1 MTRITHSR
9 SVWWLAAALI
19 ATALPLSVNAQQ
31 DYPNRP
37 VRLIVVAGE
46 GGTTDR
52 LARLL
57 SASLTT
63 SFKQQVIVDPRP
75 GGSGV
80 IAAETTAR
88 AKPDGYTLLLTYHAH
103 TINAAKN
110 DKLPYHVVN
119 DFTPITQ
126 LVAAGSLLTVNAA
139 SPPRT
144 LKEFITWTRSQKRPL
159 NAGVPGSGSGGYLA
173 AEMFARMAGVNAQSI
188 NHAGSGKA
196 LIGLMGGEYDYAFT
210 GIQGALAQVRT
221 GRLRAIAVTTP
232 KRMKALPDL
241 PAMAEELPG
250 FDVSGWWGVLAP
262 AKLPKQL
269 QVRLHDEFVKA
280 LLTPEMRATI
290 EADGAEPVGNSPE
303 EFRKVLLADLQ
314 KWPKVIKSNPGAK

>member
-1 MTRITHSR
+1 MIRITHSR
-9 SVWWLAAALI
+9 PFWRVATALI
-19 ATALPLSVNAQQ
+19 ATVLPVSVNAQQ

-46 GGTTDR
+46 GVSDR
-52 LARLL
+52 LGRLL
-57 SASLTT
+57 SVSLTA

-80 IAAETTAR
+80 IAAEITSR
-88 AKPDGYTLLLTYHAH
+88 AKPDGYTLLVTFHAH

-110 DKLPYHVVN
+110 EKLPYHVVN

-126 LVAAGSLLTVNAA
+126 LVAAGSLLTVSSA
-139 SPPRT
+139 SPQRN
-144 LKEFITWTRSQKRPL
+144 LKEFIAWARSQKRPL
-159 NAGVPGSGSGGYLA
+159 NVGVPGSGSGGYLA
-173 AEMFARMAGVNAQSI
+173 AEMFARMAGVNAQPI

-196 LIGLMGGEYDYAFT
+196 LIGLIAGEYDCALT
-210 GIQGALAQVRT
+210 GIQGAMVQVRG
-221 GRLRAIAVTTP
+221 GRLRALAVTTP

-262 AKLPKQL
+262 ANLPKQL

-280 LLTPEMRATI
+280 LLTTEMRTTI

-314 KWPKVIKSNPGAK
+314 KWPKLIKSTEGTR

>member
-1 MTRITHSR
+1 MNRTPSR
-9 SVWWLAAALI
+9 ARVSWLAAALI
-19 ATALPLSVNAQQ
+19 FVAACCAHAQQ

-52 LARLL
+52 LARLI
-57 SASLTT
+57 STRLTM

-80 IAAETTAR
+80 IAAEITSH

-126 LVAAGSLLTVNAA
+126 LVAAGSLLTVNPA
-139 SPPRT
+139 SPPRN
-144 LKEFITWTRSQKRPL
+144 LKEFIAWTRAHKGPL

-173 AEMFARMAGVNAQSI
+173 AEMYSRMAGVSAQSI
-188 NHAGSGKA
+188 NHPGSGKA
-196 LIGLMGGEYDYAFT
+196 LIGLMAGDYHYAFT
-210 GIQGALAQVRT
+210 GIQGALVQVRQ
-221 GRLRAIAVTTP
+221 GRLRAIAVTTA
-232 KRMKALPDL
+232 KRMKSLPDI
-241 PAMAEELPG
+241 PAIAEELPG

-262 AKLPKQL
+262 PRLPKQL
-269 QVRLHDEFVKA
+269 QARLHDEVVKA
-280 LLTPEMRATI
+280 LLAPEMREMI
-290 EADGAEPVGNSPE
+290 EADGAEAVGNSPE
-303 EFRKVLLADLQ
+303 EFRQVLLADLQ
-314 KWPKVIKSNPGAK
+314 KWPKVIKSNPGVR

>member
-1 MTRITHSR
+1 MTRITHR
-9 SVWWLAAALI
+9 SSIAWLVAALI
-19 ATALPLSVNAQQ
+19 AAALPCSAKAQQ

-57 SASLTT
+57 STRLTA

-75 GGSGV
+75 GGSGI
-80 IAAETTAR
+80 IAAEITSR

-103 TINAAKN
+103 TINAART
-110 DKLPYHVVN
+110 DKLSYHVVN

-126 LVAAGSLLTVNAA
+126 LIAAGSLLTVNAA
-139 SPPRT
+139 SAPRN
-144 LKEFITWTRSQKRPL
+144 LKEFIAWTRSQKRPL

-173 AEMFARMAGVNAQSI
+173 AEMFARMAGINAQSI
-188 NHAGSGKA
+188 NHPGSGKA

-210 GIQGALAQVRT
+210 GIQGAMVQVRT
-221 GRLRAIAVTTP
+221 GRLRAIAVTTA
-232 KRMKALPDL
+232 KRMKSLPDL
-241 PAMAEELPG
+241 PAISEELPG

-262 AKLPKQL
+262 PKLPKPL
-269 QVRLHDEFVKA
+269 QARLHDEFVKA
-280 LLTPEMRATI
+280 LLSPEMRATI

-303 EFRKVLLADLQ
+303 EFRKVLLSDLQ
-314 KWPKVIKSNPGAK
+314 KWPKLVKPNPGS